1 MENIL
6 SFLQLTN
13 GFDDWVYIIFGI
25 VFSYISYFISKKILS
40 LIITKIVIRSKNN
53 WDDILLSVG
62 VMDRISLLIP
72 LIILHSFLSYL
83 PGSFEIYNRIF
94 TGLSILIIIL
104 TIGALLTGVNLIYK
118 TMSISEKHPI
128 KSYIQILKLILYIM
142 GGLTIIAI
150 MMGKSPMVL
159 VSGLGA
165 MTAILLLVFRDTILS
180 FVASLQITSNDLLK
194 VGDWIESPSFGA
206 DGDVI
211 DIALHTVKIQNWD
224 KTFTVIPTH
233 KLIDNSFKNWR
244 GMSQS
249 GGRRIKRSINIDMTS
264 VRFCNEDE
272 ISKFNQFDVLKNYV
286 NNKNNELKSYNNN
299 LNSNLDI
306 LVNGR
311 RMTNLGTFRAYI
323 ESYLKSHAKIH
334 KEMTLLVR
342 QLKPGNIGIPIEI
355 YCFTNDIN
363 WNNYEAIQADIFDH
377 LLAVIPEFG
386 LRVYQNP
393 SGNDF
398 QKLGNLK

>member
-1 MENIL
+1 MDNIL
-6 SFLQLTN
+6 SFFKKTN
-13 GFDDWVYIIFGI
+13 EFNNWIYIFLGI
-25 VFSYISYFISKKILS
+25 ILSYISYFISKKILS
-40 LIITKIVIRSKNN
+40 LFITKIVNRSKNN

-62 VMDRISLLIP
+62 VLDRITLLIP
-72 LIILHSFLSYL
+72 LIIFHSFLPYL
-83 PGSFEIYNRIF
+83 PGNIEIYSRVF

-118 TMSISEKHPI
+118 TLLISEKHPI
-128 KSYIQILKLILYIM
+128 KSYIQILKLILYII
-142 GGLTIIAI
+142 GGLTITAI
-150 MMGKSPMVL
+150 LMGKSPMVL

-194 VGDWIESPSFGA
+194 VGDWIEAPSFGA

-264 VRFCNEDE
+264 VRFCSKDE
-272 ISKFNQFDVLKNYV
+272 IINFNHFDVLKDYV
-286 NNKNNELKSYNNN
+286 NHKNNELKSHNNN
-299 LNSNLDI
+299 LKSNLDI

-334 KEMTLLVR
+334 ENMTLLVR

-355 YCFTNDIN
+355 YCFTNDTN

-377 LLAVIPEFG
+377 LLAVIPQFG

-393 SGNDF
+393 SSNDF
-398 QKLGNLK
+398 KKLGN

>member
-1 MENIL
+1 MDNIL
-6 SFLQLTN
+6 SFFKKTN
-13 GFDDWVYIIFGI
+13 EFNNWIYIFLGI
-25 VFSYISYFISKKILS
+25 ILSYISYFISKKILS
-40 LIITKIVIRSKNN
+40 LFITKIVNRSKNN

-62 VMDRISLLIP
+62 VLDRITLLIP
-72 LIILHSFLSYL
+72 LIIFHSFLPYL
-83 PGSFEIYNRIF
+83 PGNIEIYSRVF

-118 TMSISEKHPI
+118 TLLISEKHPI
-128 KSYIQILKLILYIM
+128 KSYIQILKLILYII
-142 GGLTIIAI
+142 GGLTITAI
-150 MMGKSPMVL
+150 LMGKSPMVL

-194 VGDWIESPSFGA
+194 VGDWIEAPSFGA

-264 VRFCNEDE
+264 VRFCSKDE
-272 ISKFNQFDVLKNYV
+272 IINFNHFDVLKDYV
-286 NNKNNELKSYNNN
+286 NHKNNELKSHNNN
-299 LNSNLDI
+299 LKSNLDI

-334 KEMTLLVR
+334 ENMTLLVR

-355 YCFTNDIN
+355 YCFTNDTN

-393 SGNDF
+393 SSNDF
-398 QKLGNLK
+398 KKLGN

>member
-1 MENIL
+1 MDNIL
-6 SFLQLTN
+6 SFFKITN
-13 GFDDWVYIIFGI
+13 EFNNWIYIFLGI
-25 VFSYISYFISKKILS
+25 ILSYISYFISKKILS
-40 LIITKIVIRSKNN
+40 LFITKIVNRSKNN

-62 VMDRISLLIP
+62 VLDRITLLIP
-72 LIILHSFLSYL
+72 LIIFHSFLPYL
-83 PGSFEIYNRIF
+83 PGNIEIYSRVF

-118 TMSISEKHPI
+118 TLLISEKHPI
-128 KSYIQILKLILYIM
+128 KSYIQILKLILYII
-142 GGLTIIAI
+142 GGLTITAI
-150 MMGKSPMVL
+150 LMGKSPMVL

-194 VGDWIESPSFGA
+194 VGDWIEAPSFGA

-264 VRFCNEDE
+264 VRFCSKDE
-272 ISKFNQFDVLKNYV
+272 IINFNHFDVLKDYV
-286 NNKNNELKSYNNN
+286 NHKNNELKSHNNN
-299 LNSNLDI
+299 LKSNLDI

-334 KEMTLLVR
+334 ENMTLLVR

-355 YCFTNDIN
+355 YCFTNDTN

-393 SGNDF
+393 SSNDF
-398 QKLGNLK
+398 KKLGN

>member
-6 SFLQLTN
+6 SFFKITN
-13 GFDDWVYIIFGI
+13 DFNNWIYIFLGI
-25 VFSYISYFISKKILS
+25 ILSYISYFISKKILS
-40 LIITKIVIRSKNN
+40 LFITKIVIRSKNN

-62 VMDRISLLIP
+62 VLDRITLLIP
-72 LIILHSFLSYL
+72 LIIFHSFLPYL
-83 PGSFEIYNRIF
+83 PGNIEIYSRFF
-94 TGLSILIIIL
+94 TGLSILIIML
-104 TIGALLTGVNLIYK
+104 TIGGLLTGVNLIYK
-118 TMSISEKHPI
+118 TLLISEKHPI
-128 KSYIQILKLILYIM
+128 KSYIQILKLILYII
-142 GGLTIIAI
+142 GGLTITAI
-150 MMGKSPMVL
+150 LMGKSPMVL

-194 VGDWIESPSFGA
+194 VGDWIEAPSFGA

-264 VRFCNEDE
+264 VRFCSEDE
-272 ISKFNQFDVLKNYV
+272 IINFNHFDVLKDYV
-286 NNKNNELKSYNNN
+286 NHKNNELKSHNNN
-299 LNSNLDI
+299 LKSNLDI

-323 ESYLKSHAKIH
+323 ESYLKSHSKIH
-334 KEMTLLVR
+334 NNMTLLVR

-355 YCFTNDIN
+355 YCFTNDTN

-386 LRVYQNP
+386 LRVYQDP
-393 SGNDF
+393 SSNDF
-398 QKLGNLK
+398 KKLGN

>member
-1 MENIL
+1 MDNIL
-6 SFLQLTN
+6 SFFKITN
-13 GFDDWVYIIFGI
+13 EFNNWIYIFLGI
-25 VFSYISYFISKKILS
+25 ILSYISYFISKKILS
-40 LIITKIVIRSKNN
+40 LFITKIVNRSKNN

-62 VMDRISLLIP
+62 VLDRITLLIP
-72 LIILHSFLSYL
+72 LIIFHSFLPYL
-83 PGSFEIYNRIF
+83 PGNIEIYSRVF

-118 TMSISEKHPI
+118 TLLISEKHPI
-128 KSYIQILKLILYIM
+128 KSYIQILKLILYII
-142 GGLTIIAI
+142 GGLTITAI
-150 MMGKSPMVL
+150 LMGKSPMVL

-194 VGDWIESPSFGA
+194 VGDWIEAPSFGA

-264 VRFCNEDE
+264 VRFCSKDE
-272 ISKFNQFDVLKNYV
+272 IINFNHFDVLKDYV
-286 NNKNNELKSYNNN
+286 NHKNNELKSHNNN
-299 LNSNLDI
+299 LKSNLDI

-334 KEMTLLVR
+334 ENMTLLVR

-355 YCFTNDIN
+355 YCFTNDTN

-377 LLAVIPEFG
+377 LLAVIPQFG

-393 SGNDF
+393 SSNDF
-398 QKLGNLK
+398 KKLGN

>member
-1 MENIL
+1 MDNIL
-6 SFLQLTN
+6 SFFKKTN
-13 GFDDWVYIIFGI
+13 EFNNWIYIFLGI
-25 VFSYISYFISKKILS
+25 ILSYISYFISKKILS
-40 LIITKIVIRSKNN
+40 LFITKIVNRSKNN

-62 VMDRISLLIP
+62 VLDRITLLIP
-72 LIILHSFLSYL
+72 LIILHSFLPYL
-83 PGSFEIYNRIF
+83 PGNIEIYSRVF

-118 TMSISEKHPI
+118 TLLISEKHPI
-128 KSYIQILKLILYIM
+128 KSYIQILKLILYII
-142 GGLTIIAI
+142 GGLTITAI
-150 MMGKSPMVL
+150 LMGKSPMVL

-194 VGDWIESPSFGA
+194 VGDWIEAPSFGA

-264 VRFCNEDE
+264 VRFCSKDE
-272 ISKFNQFDVLKNYV
+272 IINFNHFDVLKDYV
-286 NNKNNELKSYNNN
+286 NHKNNELKSHNNN
-299 LNSNLDI
+299 LKSNLDI

-334 KEMTLLVR
+334 ENMTLLVR

-355 YCFTNDIN
+355 YCFTNDTN

-377 LLAVIPEFG
+377 LLAVIPQFG

-393 SGNDF
+393 SSNDF
-398 QKLGNLK
+398 KKLGN